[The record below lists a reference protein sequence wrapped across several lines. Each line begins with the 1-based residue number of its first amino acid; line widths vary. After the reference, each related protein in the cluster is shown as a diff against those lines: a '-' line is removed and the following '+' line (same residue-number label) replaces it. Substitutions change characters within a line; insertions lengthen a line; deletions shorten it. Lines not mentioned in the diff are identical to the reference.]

1 MRALCDVVW
10 GPGWLS
16 RPLSGP
22 SLAGP
27 MGEDMK
33 EAESSSLLLLAPN
46 HPLYMASGFLRK
58 SEYRSHPV

>member
-46 HPLYMASGFLRK
+46 HPLYMAS
-58 SEYRSHPV
+58 